1 MQLANIAA
9 RLMKP
14 FANSGN
20 KAAIPQTG
28 TDPVRASYETGFTPL
43 NMTPIAAGGVPPSGR
58 DMNGI
63 LYDLSNAMMWQQAMG
78 ILPYDAT
85 VSYPNG
91 ALVVY
96 GGMLWKC
103 LADDTLN
110 VTPVNGAK
118 WTSDIHTGYVKKTGD
133 TITGTLT
140 APTAPAGTNT
150 TQIATTAFVQAA
162 QSAGLGSTSPLMDGA
177 EAAGTATKSAREDH
191 RHPTDTTRAPLWSPA
206 FTGTPTAPTA
216 PAGSNSTQIATTAF
230 VKAEVAFA
238 ALVGSV
244 QYFAFSYAPAGWLKA
259 NGAEIS
265 RTIYAALFAAIGTT
279 YGAGNGSTTF
289 NLPDL
294 RGEFIRGWDEGRGAD
309 PWRVFGS
316 WQGGQNQWHQH
327 PGTTSTSDEHS
338 HAVSIPS
345 KPSGGGAGPM
355 AMVDGAWHIT
365 GYQTYNTNA
374 AGSHTH
380 TFTTSGEG
388 GSEARPRN
396 VALLMCIKY

>member
-28 TDPVRASYETGFTPL
+28 TDPARASYETGFTPL

-96 GGMLWKC
+96 GGMMWKC

-133 TITGTLT
+133 TMTGPLT
-140 APTAPAGTNT
+140 APTATVGTNT
-150 TQIATTAFVQAA
+150 TQVATTAFVQLSSPASLA
-162 QSAGLGSTSPLMDGA
+162 DNGYQKLPSGLIIQWGGGTTNSSGNYQSALPIAFPTGHIRGL
-177 EAAGTATKSAREDH
+177 
-191 RHPTDTTRAPLWSPA
+191 
-206 FTGTPTAPTA
+206 
-216 PAGSNSTQIATTAF
+216 ATTQGETNPGLCISVFSLNATMID
-230 VKAEVAFA
+230 VRVRTLSGA
-238 ALVGSV
+238 AS
-244 QYFAFSYAPAGWLKA
+244 
-259 NGAEIS
+259 
-265 RTIYAALFAAIGTT
+265 TIPVSWIAIG
-279 YGAGNGSTTF
+279 Y
-289 NLPDL
+289 
-294 RGEFIRGWDEGRGAD
+294 
-309 PWRVFGS
+309 
-316 WQGGQNQWHQH
+316 
-327 PGTTSTSDEHS
+327 
-338 HAVSIPS
+338 
-345 KPSGGGAGPM
+345 
-355 AMVDGAWHIT
+355 
-365 GYQTYNTNA
+365 
-374 AGSHTH
+374 
-380 TFTTSGEG
+380 
-388 GSEARPRN
+388 
-396 VALLMCIKY
+396 

>member
-28 TDPVRASYETGFTPL
+28 TDPARASYETGFTPL

-150 TQIATTAFVQAA
+150 TQLATSAFVQRA
-162 QSAGLGSTSPLMDGA
+162 LGNFRSNQTINV
-177 EAAGTATKSAREDH
+177 
-191 RHPTDTTRAPLWSPA
+191 TTTLTLAH
-206 FTGTPTAPTA
+206 
-216 PAGSNSTQIATTAF
+216 
-230 VKAEVAFA
+230 
-238 ALVGSV
+238 VGSV
-244 QYFAFSYAPAGWLKA
+244 ILFNGAAGQTFTLPLSSDCNSGSAIHFRNMSSNNVTIQRQGANVIVAGTSTGLTSLTLKPGEAISFYTPTDSWYAISGSGTFQYETGFGSSLSANGWQRLPSGLIIQWGAVSVSAVNGNYQAALYPIRFPNTCFQVVGGRDALGSNAVMLVGRAGGDPTGQVLFQNYAASTELGKYFA
-259 NGAEIS
+259 
-265 RTIYAALFAAIGTT
+265 IG
-279 YGAGNGSTTF
+279 Y
-289 NLPDL
+289 
-294 RGEFIRGWDEGRGAD
+294 
-309 PWRVFGS
+309 
-316 WQGGQNQWHQH
+316 
-327 PGTTSTSDEHS
+327 
-338 HAVSIPS
+338 
-345 KPSGGGAGPM
+345 
-355 AMVDGAWHIT
+355 
-365 GYQTYNTNA
+365 
-374 AGSHTH
+374 
-380 TFTTSGEG
+380 
-388 GSEARPRN
+388 
-396 VALLMCIKY
+396 

>member
-1 MQLANIAA
+1 MQLTNIAA

-28 TDPVRASYETGFTPL
+28 TDPARASYETGFTPL

-118 WTSDIHTGYVKKTGD
+118 WTSDIHTEYVKKTGD

-140 APTAPAGTNT
+140 APTPAQFDNDTSL
-150 TQIATTAFVQAA
+150 ATTAFVQRALGNYA
-162 QSAGLGSTSPLMDGA
+162 GSSNISAGQTIQQGNVGKVTIFGSTATGQAIYLPSLDGL
-177 EAAGTATKSAREDH
+177 
-191 RHPTDTTRAPLWSPA
+191 P
-206 FTGTPTAPTA
+206 
-216 PAGSNSTQIATTAF
+216 
-230 VKAEVAFA
+230 
-238 ALVGSV
+238 
-244 QYFAFSYAPAGWLKA
+244 
-259 NGAEIS
+259 NGA
-265 RTIYAALFAAIGTT
+265 TIVIHG
-279 YGAGNGSTTF
+279 YGAF
-289 NLPDL
+289 DYA
-294 RGEFIRGWDEGRGAD
+294 ID
-309 PWRVFGS
+309 P
-316 WQGGQNQWHQH
+316 QGGQDILAS
-327 PGTTSTSDEHS
+327 GTVLTSLPMKGADS
-338 HAVSIPS
+338 AVLYKESNTRWVLIGGTVQEAYSPRQAS
-345 KPSGGGAGPM
+345 SLAVNGYQKLPSGLIMQWGDGTSNASGQLSITFPIAFTSSDFAYRIVCMHSGTGP
-355 AMVDGAWHIT
+355 AMVIEQFTARTLT
-365 GYQTYNTNA
+365 GTSLGIFN
-374 AGSHTH
+374 
-380 TFTTSGEG
+380 TSGLPVQG
-388 GSEARPRN
+388 GVIRWFAIG
-396 VALLMCIKY
+396 L

>member
-28 TDPVRASYETGFTPL
+28 TDPARASYETGFTPL

-96 GGMLWKC
+96 GGMMWKC

-133 TITGTLT
+133 TMTGPLT
-140 APTAPAGTNT
+140 IPNGTASGHAVNLGQFGKLLSASGYQKLPSGLIIQWQNISISTADGVFARLNFPIAFPNGHLASSYLDKGTAAEVIYAYKLLPVST
-150 TQIATTAFVQAA
+150 TQFDLARKAV
-162 QSAGLGSTSPLMDGA
+162 LSTL
-177 EAAGTATKSAREDH
+177 
-191 RHPTDTTRAPLWSPA
+191 
-206 FTGTPTAPTA
+206 
-216 PAGSNSTQIATTAF
+216 
-230 VKAEVAFA
+230 
-238 ALVGSV
+238 
-244 QYFAFSYAPAGWLKA
+244 
-259 NGAEIS
+259 
-265 RTIYAALFAAIGTT
+265 GTT
-279 YGAGNGSTTF
+279 NACM
-289 NLPDL
+289 
-294 RGEFIRGWDEGRGAD
+294 I
-309 PWRVFGS
+309 
-316 WQGGQNQWHQH
+316 
-327 PGTTSTSDEHS
+327 
-338 HAVSIPS
+338 
-345 KPSGGGAGPM
+345 
-355 AMVDGAWHIT
+355 HI
-365 GYQTYNTNA
+365 GY
-374 AGSHTH
+374 
-380 TFTTSGEG
+380 
-388 GSEARPRN
+388 
-396 VALLMCIKY
+396 